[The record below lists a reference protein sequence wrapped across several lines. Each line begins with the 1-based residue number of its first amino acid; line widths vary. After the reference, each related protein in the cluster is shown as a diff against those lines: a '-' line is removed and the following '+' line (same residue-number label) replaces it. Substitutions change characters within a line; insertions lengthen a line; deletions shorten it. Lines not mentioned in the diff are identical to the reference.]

1 MKKLKKITPFFGFLI
16 ISFIIIGYL
25 VFAWT
30 EPSLVPPDGN
40 VPAPL
45 NTSINAQAKE
55 GALVVGNNSS
65 VTTGLIVRYGNVGIG
80 TTSPTSPLHVVYS
93 GNTYIN
99 FQNTSAGTFGGLV
112 LYNGSTPVY
121 FATNGAMLS
130 FFVGDGS
137 QQDMVITNVG
147 NVGIGT
153 TAPATR
159 LEVQG
164 GALCV
169 RSGTGVSC
177 NTTSGSVSAQYF
189 YYISDLRLKT
199 NIQPIEN
206 ALSRLLTL
214 EGISYQ
220 TKYENNRS
228 LGLIAQDVE
237 KVFPE
242 VVNTDKETGLK
253 WIDYGKLVPALIE
266 AIKEQQK
273 EIESLKIQ
281 LELLQTK

>member
-1 MKKLKKITPFFGFLI
+1 MKKLKKPNLFFGVLI

-30 EPSLVPPDGN
+30 EPTLSPPQGN
-40 VPAPL
+40 VPASL
-45 NTSINAQAKE
+45 NTSLNAQAKE

-80 TTSPTSPLHVVYS
+80 TT
-93 GNTYIN
+93 
-99 FQNTSAGTFGGLV
+99 
-112 LYNGSTPVY
+112 
-121 FATNGAMLS
+121 
-130 FFVGDGS
+130 
-137 QQDMVITNVG
+137 
-147 NVGIGT
+147 
-153 TAPATR
+153 APATK

-169 RSGTGVSC
+169 RSGSSVSC
-177 NTTSGSVSAQYF
+177 NTTSGAISAQYF

-206 ALSRLLTL
+206 ALSRLLTVN
-214 EGISYQ
+214 GISYQ

-237 KVFPE
+237 RVFPE
-242 VVNTDKETGLK
+242 VVNTDKEMGLK
-253 WIDYGKLVPALIE
+253 WIDYGKLVPVLIE
-266 AIKEQQK
+266 AVKEQQREIEK
-273 EIESLKIQ
+273 LKIEIESLEIK
-281 LELLQTK
+281 